1 MISSEELKLEVS
13 DDNDRETNCLGVRF
27 NKKDEKQSREA
38 REKVE
43 EHSDQIRFDQGL
55 RSMWGEESG
64 LSA

>member
-43 EHSDQIRFDQGL
+43 
-55 RSMWGEESG
+55 
-64 LSA
+64 